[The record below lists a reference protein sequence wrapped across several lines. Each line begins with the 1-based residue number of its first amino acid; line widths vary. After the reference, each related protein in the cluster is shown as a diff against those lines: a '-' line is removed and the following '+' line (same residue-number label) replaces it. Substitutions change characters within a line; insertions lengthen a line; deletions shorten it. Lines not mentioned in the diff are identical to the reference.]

1 MEHTAVVEGWRRLAC
16 LVLAALAMAVGVM
29 AFGTQQAQA
38 AQPFGPNTC
47 ASGFVW
53 REAFAGDLVCVTPQA
68 RTTARNENAA
78 GPANT
83 APGSQF
89 CRSGFVWREARPSD
103 LVCVVPAARSRVY
116 TENYNAA
123 VNLANPAAI
132 GRTLPVSVGT
142 RSDSLQ
148 RYITASGSSV
158 SASGRVD
165 FWGIG
170 LVPGRLAWLGSA
182 TSNGNGAFGPVDIRS
197 VRCPV
202 DGPDSMSVVA
212 VDQRTGR
219 VTAAGSTWA
228 YSC

>member
-1 MEHTAVVEGWRRLAC
+1 MVDGWRRSAC
-16 LVLAALAMAVGVM
+16 LVLAALAMVVGVM
-29 AFGTQQAQA
+29 ALGAQQAQA
-38 AQPFGPNTC
+38 APTLRAQPFGANTC
-47 ASGFVW
+47 AGGFVW

-103 LVCVVPAARSRVY
+103 LVCVVPAARSRAY

-123 VNLANPAAI
+123 VNLADPAAI

-148 RYITASGSSV
+148 RYITASGSGV

-202 DGPDSMSVVA
+202 DGPDSMNVVA

-219 VTAAGSTWA
+219 ITAAGSTWA